1 MVYDLGGGTFDVT
14 LMKIKDGEFD
24 VIATDG
30 DRNLGGFDFDN
41 ALSMI
46 IAEKM
51 EEQGAEDIYTDEH
64 FTALLREKS
73 ENTKRGLT
81 TVEKQMS
88 FSTIKEKV
96 IKFR

>member
-51 EEQGAEDIYTDEH
+51 EEQEQRIFIRMNILLPYFVKNQRIQRED
-64 FTALLREKS
+64 
-73 ENTKRGLT
+73 
-81 TVEKQMS
+81 
-88 FSTIKEKV
+88 
-96 IKFR
+96 